1 MIEEKVKSYF
11 ERYPDLKILF
21 FFDEKQDFLE
31 EVKSL
36 NVPNL
41 HLELYTGSAFTTKC
55 KLLNEL
61 IDTKVLL
68 YLPMAHPNTQD
79 EYHQFPL
86 LGLLLANK
94 ELRLDDVGEFMENY
108 GLQRHQ
114 KALANKYM
122 KELKYS
128 GVQMVCEPI
137 LNPHGFEETA
147 IQKGLISSFLKF
159 KTIESWSLI
168 ISKLLT
174 LLVAKDDSEL
184 NKVLAKIE

>member
-1 MIEEKVKSYF
+1 MIAEKVSSYF
-11 ERYPDLKILF
+11 ERYPGLKILF
-21 FFDEKQDFLE
+21 FFDESQEFLE

-36 NVPNL
+36 AIPNIQV
-41 HLELYTGSAFTTKC
+41 EFYTDSAFTIKC

-94 ELRLDDVGEFMENY
+94 ELKLDHVGEFMEIY

-114 KALANKYM
+114 QALVTKYM

-128 GVQMVCEPI
+128 GVQNVCEPI
-137 LNPHGFEETA
+137 LNAYGFEEMA
-147 IQKGLISSFLKF
+147 IQKGLITSFLKF
-159 KTIESWSLI
+159 KTIESWS
-168 ISKLLT
+168 
-174 LLVAKDDSEL
+174 
-184 NKVLAKIE
+184 